1 MRTRLKQPNITK
13 VYGFAIEILLNK
25 DNKIQKFLEEN
36 YVKGF
41 DFS

>member
-1 MRTRLKQPNITK
+1 MRTRLKQSHITK
-13 VYGFAIEILLNK
+13 VYGFVIEILFNK

-36 YVKGF
+36 VKGF